1 VTPDRLPDAIAVA
14 VMVTGVFDRL
24 GVPYVVGG
32 SFASSVYG
40 EPRSTNDI
48 DVVADLRPRDV
59 RPLVAA
65 LGADFYADVDA
76 VSSAVDRSASF
87 NVIHAKTAVKVDV
100 FVAGG
105 DEFDHDRI
113 ARRRPIHVD
122 PGSEAVLYVDTA
134 EATVLRKLEWF
145 RRGGES
151 SERQWRDVVS
161 VLRVRRAQVDGQYLR
176 FWADRLGVTDLLDR
190 AEREV

>member
-1 VTPDRLPDAIAVA
+1 
-14 VMVTGVFDRL
+14 M
-24 GVPYVVGG
+24 
-32 SFASSVYG
+32 
-40 EPRSTNDI
+40 
-48 DVVADLRPRDV
+48 
-59 RPLVAA
+59 
-65 LGADFYADVDA
+65 
-76 VSSAVDRSASF
+76 
-87 NVIHAKTAVKVDV
+87 KVDV